1 MYCFTLLVLLCWAVS
16 PFLNFCFPEL
26 QCFLMICNMPCC
38 VVLVSVVHCGA
49 IVHTAAPSSIELFSV
64 MLTLRCS
71 WSWAWCW
78 RVNFSCCFWNSLIS
92 SCFWICC
99 CFWMRS
105 SSCCSC
111 LSHSPGS
118 EPGPSIL
125 RSVRRSNGDKGSA
138 NGTSDLMSTVAHKG
152 ETRENEREQ
161 ELCQLVPWLHFIS
174 IQIIKPKAAVYSTAA
189 NRVTN
194 DRKN

>member
-1 MYCFTLLVLLCWAVS
+1 MILRIAQQLFLLCWLSSFPFCNIVTSYNVSTDRHYAV
-16 PFLNFCFPEL
+16 LYTVL
-26 QCFLMICNMPCC
+26 PCHC
-38 VVLVSVVHCGA
+38 VHCCA
-49 IVHTAAPSSIELFSV
+49 VLQLSSA

-111 LSHSPGS
+111 LSHKPGS

-125 RSVRRSNGDKGSA
+125 RSVRRSNGERGSTVNA
-138 NGTSDLMSTVAHKG
+138 TSGLMSTDA
-152 ETRENEREQ
+152 Q
-161 ELCQLVPWLHFIS
+161 
-174 IQIIKPKAAVYSTAA
+174 
-189 NRVTN
+189 RVKQ
-194 DRKN
+194 RK